1 MILGIDISTSCTGFC
16 VLNEDGVVID
26 FSYVDL
32 KKVENFFD
40 KVKKV
45 KFHIMHLTVKYSI
58 DEIIVEEFLQ
68 AFRTGFSSAST
79 LFKLAKFN
87 GIIQWICYDH
97 FNIETNSLNVNSAR
111 KLAGIKII
119 RKSEVST
126 KDQVLEQ
133 VIAEVGENH
142 TWPRKI
148 LKSGPRKGQEIV
160 DKNSYDMAD
169 AYVIAKARWIEKS
182 KKIN

>member
-16 VLNEDGVVID
+16 VLSSEGELVE
-26 FSYVDL
+26 FSCVDL
-32 KKVENFFD
+32 KKIENFFD

-45 KFHIMHLTVKYSI
+45 KFHIMHLTIKYPI
-58 DEIIVEEFLQ
+58 EEIVVEEFLQ

-87 GIIQWICYDH
+87 GIIQWVCHDH
-97 FNIETNSLNVNSAR
+97 FAMETRSLNVNSAR
-111 KLAGIKII
+111 KLSGIKIV
-119 RKSEVST
+119 RKSDIST

-133 VIAEVGENH
+133 VGKMVEEKYS
-142 TWPRKI
+142 WPKKV
-148 LKSGPRKGQEIV
+148 LKSGPRKGQEII

-169 AYVIAKARWIEKS
+169 AYVIAKARWVEKS
-182 KKIN
+182 QKIN

>member
-16 VLNEDGVVID
+16 VLNSEGELVS

-32 KKVENFFD
+32 KKVENFFE

-45 KFHIMHLTVKYSI
+45 KFHIMELSIKYPI
-58 DEIIVEEFLQ
+58 EEIVVEEFLQ

-87 GIIQWICYDH
+87 GIIQWVCHDH
-97 FNIETNSLNVNSAR
+97 FKMKTTSLNVNTAR
-111 KLAGIKII
+111 KLTGIKIT
-119 RKSEVST
+119 RKSDVST

-133 VIAEVGENH
+133 VSEIIGEKYD
-142 TWPRKI
+142 WPKKI

-169 AYVIAKARWIEKS
+169 AYVIARARWIEKI

>member
-16 VLNEDGVVID
+16 VLNESGELVE
-26 FSYVDL
+26 FSFVDL

-45 KFHIMHLTVKYSI
+45 KFHIMHLTIKYPI
-58 DEIIVEEFLQ
+58 EEIVVEEFLQ
-68 AFRTGFSSAST
+68 AFRTGFSSAAT

-87 GIIQWICYDH
+87 GIIQWVCHDH
-97 FNIETNSLNVNSAR
+97 FNIKTSSLNVNTAR
-111 KLAGIKII
+111 KLSGIKIV
-119 RKSEVST
+119 RKSEMST

-133 VIAEVGENH
+133 VGKIVGEEY
-142 TWPRKI
+142 TWPKKV

-169 AYVIAKARWIEKS
+169 AYVIAKARWVEKRE
-182 KKIN
+182 KIN